1 MASTPSSASTRST
14 ISRTGP
20 RPSAIEAWERDD
32 LIANLVDALSQCR
45 REIQDRMVDHF
56 TRCDP
61 DYGAR
66 VARGIGIEVERMVAE
81 PVGSD

>member
-1 MASTPSSASTRST
+1 MP
-14 ISRTGP
+14 
-20 RPSAIEAWERDD
+20 ERD
-32 LIANLVDALSQCR
+32 S
-45 REIQDRMVDHF
+45 DRMVDHF